1 MPPKHKTAVAAAP
14 PTASTLGVDGKKK
27 GEKAKPL
34 TKSFR
39 AGLKLSVSRTRAA
52 LEERRVAQRYG
63 DQASVYATAL
73 LEYLLYEVIEMAGQC
88 TQQNKRLTIKGRDI
102 LLSMRNDA
110 ELSKLSGNV
119 SIVNAGVVPSLHAI
133 AEPKEKRAPR
143 EAAPAP
149 AVAKKPTT
157 GISKKKKAVAAATS
171 TKKTGGGKPRAQKK
185 ASNKKGG
192 VAGGLESVDAFLEAS
207 A

>member
-34 TKSFR
+34 TKSYR

-63 DQASVYATAL
+63 DLASVYATAI

-88 TQQNKRLTIKGRDI
+88 TQQNKRSTIKGRDI

-143 EAAPAP
+143 EAAPA
-149 AVAKKPTT
+149 VAKKPTT
-157 GISKKKKAVAAATS
+157 GISKKKKAAAAATT
-171 TKKTGGGKPRAQKK
+171 TKKTGGAKPRAQKK
-185 ASNKKGG
+185 TNKKGG